1 VNIDDEI
8 ANQVAGLGS
17 ESWDVFGDAIT
28 RLATIAGLPR
38 PVLTFGG
45 LGRHGGDDGATVA
58 LTADGA
64 LFVKWDRT
72 GGSLRASLRP
82 SGSAFFQAVAYPDRV
97 FNALATLEV
106 QRLADAPEWTID
118 FIGHVYAEAAG
129 PGDTESW
136 PVATYRKRIAA
147 GLPRLVAAARG
158 GVMGFITGVRSDLS
172 TRSEQRD
179 EMRPGRWQLDG
190 LHLFIEPATLRIT
203 DTDAGYDLGVSHFA
217 RRYSNGK
224 WACEISARFAELADA
239 RLVARALAEPS
250 S

>member
-1 VNIDDEI
+1 MMDEF
-8 ANQVAGLGS
+8 NFTAGDGG
-17 ESWDVFGDAIT
+17 ESWDAFEAAIA

-38 PVLTFGG
+38 PALTFDG
-45 LGRHGGDDGATVA
+45 LGRHDDGCATVA

-64 LFVKWDRT
+64 LFVKWDRP
-72 GGSLRASLRP
+72 GGSLRASLMP
-82 SGSAFFQAVAYPDRV
+82 GGGAHFQAVAFPSRI
-97 FNALATLEV
+97 FNALATLHV
-106 QRLADAPEWTID
+106 LRLVDAPEWTID

-129 PGDTESW
+129 PGDTDP
-136 PVATYRKRIAA
+136 PVAAYRNRIAA
-147 GLPRLVAAARG
+147 GLPFPSGTTPGAMKFVS
-158 GVMGFITGVRSDLS
+158 GVRADLS

-190 LHLFIEPATLRIT
+190 LHLFIEAATLRIT